1 MADRIITFQY
11 AKDNYDAYKKQTIPN
26 TKECMTK
33 ADILNY
39 INVDESLLS
48 SYATDRLIK
57 RDKVVGRGFLQNYYF
72 NYISDIIFDPSNNDN
87 LIAVGNFKAPNGV
100 NNSTTGILS
109 MTLNGTTNTY
119 NYSSPPP
126 TAISRIL
133 RYQGTPQNP
142 VNKLLIV
149 DRSGNIYYIDSNTV
163 SPRDS
168 QIGTVSENIITK
180 YFDYGIITYSV
191 DFFSTSQKE
200 MNLKLFHGQNIVN
213 IDTMYKQLGETISK
227 VIPLSDGSIY
237 ALGYWR
243 SSEYHFDSSRVM
255 RYSAT
260 VNGNSYTFT
269 PLTFAPPFT
278 EHASRQLP
286 YLDRYPYFIEKNS
299 YNNTEILYFA
309 ENTDFSTYGRGFQL
323 TVHPSNHSLNS
334 FNVNNALTNML
345 NTHTVVLQQS
355 YSNYNALL
363 VKNNST
369 NQLRIFYNYNYF
381 NVPSNITN
389 PSFFKII
396 NRYINNGTTNQ
407 IYAFISNSGTYNGT
421 TQSNPLD
428 GQSTLIL
435 LETIEL

>member
-1 MADRIITFQY
+1 MADENRMITFEY
-11 AKDNYDAYKKQTIPN
+11 ANANYDTFKKQTIPN

-48 SYATDRLIK
+48 SYTTDKLIK
-57 RDKVVGRGFLQNYYF
+57 RVEVVGKGFLQNYYF
-72 NYISDIIFDPSNNDN
+72 NYISDIIFDPSDNNN
-87 LIAVGNFKAPNGV
+87 LIAVGNFKVPNG
-100 NNSTTGILS
+100 NNTSTMGILR
-109 MTLNGTTNTY
+109 MTLNGTINTG
-119 NYSSPPP
+119 NYGNLPFDKF
-126 TAISRIL
+126 SRIL

-142 VNKLLIV
+142 VNKLLVVSNSKAYIINSDATIYV
-149 DRSGNIYYIDSNTV
+149 DNTFGSV
-163 SPRDS
+163 NE
-168 QIGTVSENIITK
+168 GVIIN
-180 YFDYGIITYSV
+180 YFDYGIISIPNST
-191 DFFSTSQKE
+191 FSYANAKSLMLYQ
-200 MNLKLFHGQNIVN
+200 GQNNVT
-213 IDTMYKQLGETISK
+213 IDTMYKEQHESIDK

-237 ALGYWR
+237 ALGYW
-243 SSEYHFDSSRVM
+243 STFYHNSNYRVM
-255 RYSAT
+255 RYSAA

-269 PLTFAPPFT
+269 PLMIAPPFNNY
-278 EHASRQLP
+278 SSGQLP
-286 YLDRYPYFIEKNS
+286 YLDRYPYFIETNS

-334 FNVNNALTNML
+334 FDVNNALTNML

-369 NQLRIFYNYNYF
+369 NQLKIFYKFNYF

-389 PSFFKII
+389 PSFFKVI

-407 IYAFISNSGTYNGT
+407 VYCFISNSGTYNEI
-421 TQSNPLD
+421 TQNNPLD
-428 GQSTLIL
+428 GQSALIL
-435 LETIEL
+435 LETIQL

>member
-1 MADRIITFQY
+1 MADENRIITFEY
-11 AKDNYDAYKKQTIPN
+11 AKDNYDAYKKQTIPASN
-26 TKECMTK
+26 VCMTK

-48 SYATDRLIK
+48 SYTTDRLIK
-57 RDKVVGRGFLQNYYF
+57 RDKVVGRGFVQNYYF

-87 LIAVGNFKAPNGV
+87 LIAVGNFKVPNGD

-109 MTLNGTTNTY
+109 MTLNGTTIIY

-142 VNKLLIV
+142 VNNLLIV
-149 DRSGNIYYIDSNTV
+149 AGDYVYIINSNTI
-163 SPRDS
+163 SSTS
-168 QIGTVSENIITK
+168 QFGSVDENIITK
-180 YFDYGIITYSV
+180 YFDYGIITYPREYY
-191 DFFSTSQKE
+191 STSQNE
-200 MNLKLFHGQNIVN
+200 MNLNLFHGLNSVN
-213 IDTMYKQLGETISK
+213 IDTMYKQSGETISK
-227 VIPLSDGSIY
+227 VIPLSNGTIY
-237 ALGYWR
+237 ALGNW
-243 SSEYHFDSSRVM
+243 SFEYHIYNAKVM
-255 RYSAT
+255 RYSGA
-260 VNGNSYTFT
+260 VNGDSYTFT
-269 PLTFAPPFT
+269 DMGFLSPFSDP
-278 EHASRQLP
+278 HSGQLP
-286 YLDRYPYFIEKNS
+286 YLDRYPYFIEVDS

-309 ENTDFSTYGRGFQL
+309 ENTNFSTYGRGFQL
-323 TVHPSNHSLNS
+323 TIHPSDESLNS
-334 FNVNNALTNML
+334 FEVNNALTDML
-345 NTHTVVLQQS
+345 NTHTIVLQQS

-389 PSFFKII
+389 PTFFKII

-421 TQSNPLD
+421 TQSNPFD

-435 LETIEL
+435 LETI